1 MRSFDPDLDLDTEDD
16 IGPSALP
23 VAIGLA
29 LVLVIAAV
37 IWAVH
42 RVGAQTPL
50 AQGVVSVP
58 AHQGTIPASEAPGA
72 TQKIAD
78 LAYGPDP
85 AEHLDL
91 YRPPNVKTR
100 LPIIVY
106 LHSGGWISGDRSD
119 PPPFLLR
126 EVDRLQVVLVSVGY
140 RLSAAGGVNTFPAA
154 AEDVDRAVR
163 WLDANSAFLALDPTK
178 IILTGTSAGGHLAAL
193 EGAAPGHFRDPN
205 FPATLAAVSPR
216 ILGVLD
222 AVGPSDLLSFGREH
236 GLATAMLTEFI
247 GCSGTQ
253 TATCD
258 VSSLHEAS
266 IAPHLT
272 SSAPPAFLVYGI
284 HDTLVPP
291 STQGRPLA
299 AAWVAARGD
308 AARPPDGRG
317 VWYEEADDGH
327 NVSQASID
335 VAALEQW
342 LTEVLTG
349 RLK

>member
-1 MRSFDPDLDLDTEDD
+1 MRSYDVDVDEGDD
-16 IGPSALP
+16 EIGPGALP

-29 LVLVIAAV
+29 LVLVVAAV

-50 AQGVVSVP
+50 AQGVVSIP
-58 AHQGTIPASEAPGA
+58 AHHGNVPASEAPGA

-85 AEHLDL
+85 AEHLDI
-91 YRPPNVKTR
+91 YRPPNVKAR

-106 LHSGGWISGDRSD
+106 LHSGGWISGDRTDTPS
-119 PPPFLLR
+119 FLLR
-126 EVDRLQVVLVSVGY
+126 EVDRLQVAMVSVGY
-140 RLSAAGGVNTFPAA
+140 RLSAAGGINTFPAA

-163 WLDANSAFLALDPTK
+163 WLDANSAFLALDPTR
-178 IILTGTSAGGHLAAL
+178 IVVTGTSAGGHLAAI
-193 EGAAPGHFRDPN
+193 EGAAPGQFRDPN
-205 FPATLAAVSPR
+205 LPGALAAVSPR
-216 ILGVLD
+216 ILGV
-222 AVGPSDLLSFGREH
+222 LSFGREH
-236 GLATAMLTEFI
+236 GLATAMLTQFI

-258 VSSLHEAS
+258 LSALRDAS

-272 SSAPPAFLVYGI
+272 SSAPPAFLVYGL

-327 NVSQASID
+327 NISQASID
-335 VAALEQW
+335 VGALEQW